1 MSCKQQ
7 WRAFCSIGRLKK
19 AILPTLTLVVLLL
32 MIFAPTKAQIRQRDT
47 TPIVPTVATADR
59 HQRDKV
65 FLERANSLIARP
77 DVEFQILTG
86 DVMFRKGDM
95 LMYCDSAHLYEK
107 TNSIEAFGNVRMEQ
121 GDTLFVYADELIYTD
136 STELAVLYGNNGRL
150 VRLINRDV
158 ELQTNPFYYD
168 LGIDLGYYD
177 NYGTLT
183 DEKNRLYSRYG
194 EYAPGT
200 AEALFR
206 EKVSLQSRNEGD
218 TLTIL
223 TEELYYNTKNHL
235 AEMDVPSIIINR
247 DGRILTDSATYNTE
261 TSYADLFKRSIV
273 ISSQNTTLTGDSLKY
288 DKNAGFG
295 EAFGNVIMTD
305 SAHSMILCGDYG
317 FYNELTDSA
326 FVTGRALAKEYSQGD
341 TLYLHADTIRT
352 YAVIMPEYEVDSVM
366 MPADTTHLLVAA
378 HKARFYRSDMQGLCD
393 SMTFVQTDSMLYL
406 DIHPVVW
413 SDNRQIFGTAIE
425 VHLNDSTIDY
435 ARLPDFGFM
444 AEEIEEGF
452 FQQLTG
458 SEMTAFFEDGHL
470 ARLEVS
476 GNVEALSLPQEADST
491 YNKFATLESSFLTA
505 WFKGNMLERMKAWP
519 STTSVITPL
528 YLAKRSQLY
537 LSQFKWYTDM
547 RPTSP
552 EDVFDIP
559 EAMIALMA
567 EPVESKKR
575 NLREMLSTTK
585 RPAAVEAPTGETE
598 EMAASE
604 NTVVNDSKEDV
615 NDINDIKDVKDLKDV
630 KDVKDVKEEG
640 SKDFNVSVESKK
652 EETKDF
658 KEDPKDSKKLKESE
672 ESKSKEKK

>member
-1 MSCKQQ
+1 MSCKKQGS
-7 WRAFCSIGRLKK
+7 AFNSIGRLKK
-19 AILPTLTLVVLLL
+19 AILPILAIVVLLL
-32 MIFAPTKAQIRQRDT
+32 LIFAPTKAQIKQRDT
-47 TPIVPTVATADR
+47 MPIVPTVATADR
-59 HQRDKV
+59 HQGNRI
-65 FLERANSLIARP
+65 FLERASSLIARP
-77 DVEFQILTG
+77 QFEYQILTG

-95 LMYCDSAHLYEK
+95 LMYCDSAHLYEE

-121 GDTLFVYADELIYTD
+121 GDTLFVYADELVYTD

-150 VRLINRDV
+150 VKLINRDV

-183 DEKNRLYSRYG
+183 DAKNKLYSRYG

-200 AEALFR
+200 SEALFR
-206 EKVSLQSRNEGD
+206 ENVSLQSRNEGD

-223 TEELYYNTKNHL
+223 TEELYYNTKTHM
-235 AEMDVPSIIINR
+235 AEMDMPSIIINR
-247 DGRILTDSATYNTE
+247 DGKIFTDSATYNTE
-261 TSYADLFKRSIV
+261 TSFAELYKRSV
-273 ISSQNTTLTGDSLKY
+273 VVSSQNTTLTGDSLKY

-341 TLYLHADTIRT
+341 TLYLHSDTIRT
-352 YAVIMPEYEVDSVM
+352 FAIIIPEYERDSILI
-366 MPADTTHLLVAA
+366 PADTTHLVVAA
-378 HKARFYRSDMQGLCD
+378 HMARFYRSDMQGLCD

-413 SDNRQIFGTAIE
+413 SDNRQIFGTEIE

-435 ARLPDFGFM
+435 AKLPDFGFM

-452 FQQLTG
+452 YQQLTG
-458 SEMTAFFEDGHL
+458 SEMTAYFEDGHL
-470 ARLEVS
+470 VRLEVS

-519 STTSVITPL
+519 ATTSVITPL

-537 LSQFKWYTDM
+537 LPQFKWYTDM

-552 EDVFDIP
+552 EDVFNIP
-559 EAMIALMA
+559 ESMVALMA

-575 NLREMLSTTK
+575 NLHEMLSTS
-585 RPAAVEAPTGETE
+585 RREAAAQAQAPQPSNEAPIDAPNEAPVE
-598 EMAASE
+598 
-604 NTVVNDSKEDV
+604 
-615 NDINDIKDVKDLKDV
+615 DVKDLKDSKAL
-630 KDVKDVKEEG
+630 KDLNEKPQ
-640 SKDFNVSVESKK
+640 
-652 EETKDF
+652 
-658 KEDPKDSKKLKESE
+658 EDPKDLKDFKKED
-672 ESKSKEKK
+672 SKEKEEKLTKLTQ